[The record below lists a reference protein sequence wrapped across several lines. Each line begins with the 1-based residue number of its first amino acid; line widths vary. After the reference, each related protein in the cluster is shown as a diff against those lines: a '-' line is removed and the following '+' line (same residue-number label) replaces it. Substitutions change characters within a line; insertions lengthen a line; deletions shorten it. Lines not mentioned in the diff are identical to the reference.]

1 MTMLNESGI
10 KAGIQSARGVQTVN
24 APSSYLQYIVAIRRY
39 KWSIL
44 GLAVIAAF
52 IAGLVSLTLPSV
64 YKAKSIL
71 LIEPPQTKVMS
82 IEDIYSIEKG
92 GGEFFYTQ
100 VEILRSRDMAARV
113 IQQLSLEKHPG
124 YAPMLGRTPDKGN
137 ITTSQPLNEA
147 EMQILVNVFLSQLS
161 INIIRNTH
169 LVEIYFNAHDP
180 VLAAKLANQLAK
192 SFLESNLENQMNAAS
207 ESSKWLIEKIG
218 PLKEELVNA
227 EKRLQAYRQKEKL
240 ADLDGVRSLVVNEL
254 NGITAT
260 LVDVRKRR
268 TEAEI
273 LLTQIR
279 TSTDWETIPAI
290 LNRELVREAL
300 VSLGIVEKKHTEL
313 SKRYG
318 PEHPKMLAMKSELQ
332 MAKTA
337 LETQLASTVRSIE
350 KEYEV
355 SIAKEKS
362 LLENMNQ
369 AKSNVI
375 EINSKEYELKE
386 LKREV
391 ETRRRLYEA
400 FFNRFQEA
408 DAIKDFD
415 PVNVRITEHAVV
427 PLSPFKPNRRQIV
440 IFAFTLFLI
449 VGASLAI
456 ALELLKSTFRNVDDV
471 EHVLDLSILGLIPYV
486 KPIQGSALSV
496 DKVFSGEDGVNV
508 EEFVH
513 SIRTALLLS
522 NVDRK
527 KHITLVTSSVPE
539 EGKSIV
545 SGCLAVAVGQ
555 LENVLLIDADMRRP
569 SAHKQF
575 EDMKNKKGLA
585 DVLVGTLTIDDCIQ
599 HHERFNVD
607 VLGVGQKPAK
617 PLDLLSS
624 KRFLD
629 LLDELMVRYDHIII
643 DSPPVHA
650 VSDALVLSR
659 HVDNVIFVIKSG
671 STSHYVAR
679 HAIGKLRSV
688 DAKILGA
695 VLNQFDPI
703 HSPYTSNYHQY
714 MYEYGGETVER
725 SRG

>member
-1 MTMLNESGI
+1 MLKESKINAVI
-10 KAGIQSARGVQTVN
+10 KGAQG
-24 APSSYLQYIVAIRRY
+24 APSANTPLSYLQYLAAIRRH
-39 KWSIL
+39 KWSVL
-44 GLAVIAAF
+44 GLALIAAF

-71 LIEPPQTKVMS
+71 LIEPPQSKVMS
-82 IEDIYSIEKG
+82 IEDIYSIEKSS
-92 GGEFFYTQ
+92 GEFFYTQ

-113 IQQLSLEKHPG
+113 INKLSLEKHPEF
-124 YAPMLGRTPDKGN
+124 ASLLGRAAPKGN
-137 ITTSQPLNEA
+137 GAVAPPLNES
-147 EMQILVNVFLSQLS
+147 EMQILVNVFLSHLS
-161 INIIRNTH
+161 LNIIHNTH
-169 LVEIYFNAHDP
+169 LVEIYFDALDP
-180 VLAAKLANQLAK
+180 VLAANVVNQLAK
-192 SFLESNLENQMNAAS
+192 SFLDSNLENQMIAAS
-207 ESSKWLIEKIG
+207 ESSNWLIEKIG

-227 EKRLQAYRQKEKL
+227 EKRLQAYREKEKL

-254 NGITAT
+254 NGITSN

-268 TEAEI
+268 SELEI
-273 LLTQIR
+273 LLAQIQ
-279 TSTDWETIPAI
+279 TSKDRETIPAI
-290 LNRELVREAL
+290 IDRDLVRGAL
-300 VSLGIVEKKHTEL
+300 ASRADVEKRLAEL

-318 PEHPKMLAMKSELQ
+318 PEHPKMLAARSERIAAQ
-332 MAKTA
+332 KA
-337 LETQLASTVRSIE
+337 LESQLSSTVQSIE
-350 KEYEV
+350 KEYEA

-362 LLENMNQ
+362 LLDNMNR
-369 AKSNVI
+369 AKTDVF
-375 EINSKEYELKE
+375 EVNSKEYQLKE

-400 FFNRFQEA
+400 FFNRFQET

-415 PVNVRITEHAVV
+415 PVNARIAEHAAV

-440 IFAFTLFLI
+440 VFVFL
-449 VGASLAI
+449 VFLVAGASLAVS
-456 ALELLKSTFRNVDDV
+456 LELLKSTFRSVDDI
-471 EHVLDLSILGLIPYV
+471 EHVLKLPILGLIPFV
-486 KPIQGSALSV
+486 KPREGIALSV

-522 NVDRK
+522 NVDHK
-527 KHITLVTSSVPE
+527 KRITLVTSSVPA

-545 SGCLAVAVGQ
+545 SGCLAVAVAQ
-555 LENVLLIDADMRRP
+555 LEKVLLIDADMRRP

-575 EDMKNKKGLA
+575 EDMKNTRGLA
-585 DVLVGTLTIDDCIQ
+585 DVLTGSLSIDECIQ
-599 HHERFNVD
+599 HMEQYKVD
-607 VLGVGQKPAK
+607 VLAVGQIPPK

-629 LLDELMVRYDHIII
+629 LLDELMTRYDHIII

-679 HAIGKLRSV
+679 HAMAKLHSV
-688 DAKILGA
+688 DANILGA
-695 VLNQFDPI
+695 VLNQFDPV
-703 HSPYTSNYHQY
+703 HSPYTNNYYQY
-714 MYEYGGETVER
+714 MYEYGG
-725 SRG
+725 